1 MAYALFAQK
10 KLVLCGLLNSVQMQ
24 QTQRSDEQQR
34 LATQSLSLKTR
45 ISNIQIAQNDELA
58 RQYEDLSK
66 TTDSAA
72 RESINDKLE
81 ELELK
86 YQNEIERMNNQVNR
100 TSTIEN
106 LIEMEVKRLDTKVT
120 ALQKELESLQQA
132 EGDAINKA
140 VPQFKG
146 IG

>member
-1 MAYALFAQK
+1 MGYALFAQK
-10 KLVLCGLLNSVQMQ
+10 KLVLCGMLNSVQMQ
-24 QTQRSDEQQR
+24 QTQRSDEQRR

-58 RQYEDLSK
+58 SKYEELSK
-66 TTDSAA
+66 TTDSAK
-72 RESINDKLE
+72 RESINDRLE
-81 ELELK
+81 ELELH
-86 YQNEIERMNNQVNR
+86 YQNEIEKMNNQVNR

-132 EGDAINKA
+132 EGDGINKST
-140 VPQFKG
+140 PQFKG

>member
-24 QTQRSDEQQR
+24 QTQRGDEQRR
-34 LATQSLSLKTR
+34 LATQSLSLKTKV
-45 ISNIQIAQNDELA
+45 SNIQIAQSNELA
-58 RQYEDLSK
+58 DKYEALSK
-66 TTDSAA
+66 TTDSTQRQSLSEDIQA
-72 RESINDKLE
+72 
-81 ELELK
+81 LELK
-86 YQNEIERMNNQVNR
+86 YQAEIDAMNREVNK